1 LERARHGR
9 ARLHL
14 KVRRATLV
22 RSVRRATA
30 LPTPLQAL
38 QRPFFIEKPR
48 DIVGPYLN
56 PPDYAV
62 GLCMDEKSQINAVV
76 ERYNADASPFAL
88 VATAESIVGK
98 IDFAH

>member
-1 LERARHGR
+1 MAEH
-9 ARLHL
+9 
-14 KVRRATLV
+14 VRISKSAVQRWFDLFGV
-22 RSVRRATA
+22 Q
-30 LPTPLQAL
+30 PHC

-48 DIVGPYLN
+48 DIVRPYLN

-76 ERYNADASPFAL
+76 ERYNADASPSAL

>member
-1 LERARHGR
+1 MAEHVGIAKSAVQHRFDLFGVQPHCQRHFKPSNG
-9 ARLHL
+9 
-14 KVRRATLV
+14 
-22 RSVRRATA
+22 
-30 LPTPLQAL
+30 
-38 QRPFFIEKPR
+38 PFCIEKPR

-76 ERYNADASPFAL
+76 ERYNANASPSAL